1 MNTILVRVGRHPL
14 HAHIAVIF
22 IFLTTAVGGILGWF
36 NYHQNTRVILSATDR
51 VFDQISREMLL
62 DFQSAYRPVVSTVN
76 LLALEER
83 VTRASGLEARIALL
97 PVFREAL
104 ATQPHVSALQV
115 GYANG
120 DYFIVRPLKEIYMR
134 QRFEAPENA
143 ALVVD
148 NIEANQQGEPVQTRL
163 YYDADLN
170 RIAAHSLG
178 PTEYDPRIRPWY
190 TIVVGSAREV
200 ATKPYLYYFIG
211 KVGITVGRQS
221 PDGRAVVASDIT
233 LEHLSQTLARHRISP
248 SAETVL
254 FDEEGRALAYRD
266 VDRLVLKSEGVS
278 PEMATLDDLGI
289 PVLSA
294 LSERLLPAEMKL
306 SFPFDNRT
314 WRGSVRRIEVT
325 DDVAFFMAVVAP
337 EDELVVEA
345 VQIRWQSVWVTALIL
360 VMALPLAWLLANR
373 IARPLRK
380 LTRETDRIRHFDFAG
395 PVTTSS
401 LILEISRL
409 AESTGNMKNAIQKFL
424 DLVSSVASERSFD
437 NLLSQITEEAMH
449 MSGADAAALY
459 LVNDDDSALEPACI
473 RMAGANGDREM
484 SALSSVPRNG
494 NGELAQSVQTGV
506 TVTATLG
513 PDACGDAGV
522 AESVLASLLD
532 ADKVFFA
539 AIPLRD
545 REGQA
550 SGTLALVFD
559 ISAGGG
565 DEGIEPARIAFIEAF
580 SGFAVVSLESRR
592 LLKMQKT
599 LLNAFIKLMAG
610 TIDAKSPY
618 TGGHCQR
625 VPVLTQ
631 MIAEAACDS
640 DSSPFSDF
648 SLNEEGW
655 EALQI
660 ASWLHDYGKVTTPE
674 YVVDKATKLETVYNR
689 LHEIRTRFEV
699 LKRDAAIRY
708 WEGVARGGEET
719 ELRRALDE
727 ECRAL
732 DEDFAFVAAC
742 NEGRESLSEE
752 EIARLRH
759 IGGRVWVRTV
769 DDCAGLSVQELQRR
783 QSGGM
788 PSASEPE
795 MLLRDAPEHRVSRED
810 SRHMAPDN
818 PWGFVLDVP
827 EFAFNLGEL
836 HNLSINKGTLT
847 QEERYKIND
856 HIVQT
861 IIMLGS
867 LPWPK
872 HLRRVPDIAGGHH
885 ERPDG
890 SGYPRHLTREQ
901 LSLETR
907 IMAVAD
913 IFEALT
919 APDRPYRKP
928 MRLSEVLAIMRAMAE
943 RNHIDPDVFSLFLRS
958 GACDAYAEKYLREEQ
973 LDTRARDFAASRK

>member
-1 MNTILVRVGRHPL
+1 MNKILARVGRRPL

-22 IFLTTAVGGILGWF
+22 IFLTTGVGAILGWF
-36 NYHQNTRVILSATDR
+36 NYHQNTRVILSAADR
-51 VFDQISREMLL
+51 VFDQISRELQL
-62 DFQSAYRPVVSTVN
+62 DFQGAYRPVVSTVN

-83 VTRASGLEARIALL
+83 IVRASTLEERAASL

-120 DYFIVRPLKEIYMR
+120 DYFIVRPLKEVYMR

-148 NIEANQQGEPVQTRL
+148 NIEANEQGDRVQTRL

-170 RIAAHSLG
+170 RIAVRSLG

-190 TIVVGSAREV
+190 TIVVGSACEV
-200 ATKPYLYYFIG
+200 STKPYLYYFIG

-278 PEMATLDDLGI
+278 PEMATLDGLGS

-306 SFPFDNRT
+306 SFPFGNRA
-314 WRGSVRRIEVT
+314 WRGSVRRIAVT

-337 EDELVVEA
+337 EEELLVEA
-345 VQIRWQSVWVTALIL
+345 VHIRWQSVWVTALIL
-360 VMALPLAWLLANR
+360 IAALPLAWLLANR

-401 LILEISRL
+401 LILEISQL

-437 NLLSQITEEAMH
+437 NVLSQITEEAMR

-459 LVNDDDSALEPACI
+459 LVNDDDSALEPACT
-473 RMAGANGDREM
+473 RMAGVTGSREM
-484 SALSSVPRNG
+484 VILGSVPRNG
-494 NGELAQSVQTGV
+494 NGELARSIQTGV
-506 TVTATLG
+506 TVTTTLTPG
-513 PDACGDAGV
+513 RHGDAED
-522 AESVLASLLD
+522 AEGTLASLLGT
-532 ADKVFFA
+532 DKIFLA
-539 AIPLRD
+539 AIPLRGRD
-545 REGQA
+545 GHS

-559 ISAGGG
+559 ISPGKG
-565 DEGIEPARIAFIEAF
+565 DEAIEPARIAFIEAF

-592 LLKMQKT
+592 LLKMQKS
-599 LLNAFIKLMAG
+599 LLDAFIKLMAG

-648 SLNEEGW
+648 SLDEEGW

-699 LKRDAAIRY
+699 LKRDATIRY
-708 WEGVARGGEET
+708 WEGVARGGDEK
-719 ELRRALDE
+719 ELRRTLE
-727 ECRAL
+727 VECRAL
-732 DEDFAFVAAC
+732 DEDFAFIAAC

-752 EIARLRH
+752 AIARLRR
-759 IGGRVWVRTV
+759 IGARTWARTV
-769 DDCAGLSVQELQRR
+769 DDSAGLSVQELQRR
-783 QSGGM
+783 QAGGP
-788 PSASEPE
+788 PSASGPE
-795 MLLRDAPEHRVSRED
+795 TLLRDVPEHLVRGEDGRRMAPE
-810 SRHMAPDN
+810 N
-818 PWGFVLDVP
+818 PWGFVLDIP
-827 EFAFNLGEL
+827 EYAFNLGEL
-836 HNLSINKGTLT
+836 HNLSISKGTLT
-847 QEERYKIND
+847 PEERFKIND

-861 IIMLGS
+861 IIMLSS

-890 SGYPRHLTREQ
+890 SGYPRRLTREQ
-901 LSLETR
+901 LSLESR

-919 APDRPYRKP
+919 APDRPYRAPK
-928 MRLSEVLAIMRAMAE
+928 RLSEALDIMKAMAE

-958 GACDAYAEKYLREEQ
+958 GACDTYAEKYLHPEQ
-973 LDTRARDFAASRK
+973 LDIQARNFMAYGT